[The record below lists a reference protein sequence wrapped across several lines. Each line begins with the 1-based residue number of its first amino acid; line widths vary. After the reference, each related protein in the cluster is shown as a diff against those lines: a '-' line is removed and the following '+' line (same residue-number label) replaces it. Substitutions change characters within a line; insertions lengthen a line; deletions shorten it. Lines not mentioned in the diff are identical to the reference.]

1 MCCLELN
8 IIPYYTQNIS
18 KFLYYGEKAL
28 KKVENR
34 KIKVRK
40 LPARLHFL
48 KEELGVDKQGMEHH
62 NMNGAL
68 PKSKI

>member
-1 MCCLELN
+1 MLLRIEYYTN
-8 IIPYYTQNIS
+8 YTQNIS
-18 KFLYYGEKAL
+18 NFLYYGEKAL

-40 LPARLHFL
+40 LPARLHFF
-48 KEELGVDKQGMEHH
+48 KEELGIDKQGMEHH

-68 PKSKI
+68 SKYKI